1 MQKRVDDVAAQLL
14 VGLGFERGEAR
25 LQAGASGE
33 EDEEI
38 GMGDA
43 AFVRIQAELLEHVVE
58 QVFRGLAGRGEG
70 VDECEEFGGAQVR
83 ADDALDE
90 AVNLLAGGTAA
101 LDRLDL
107 LAAEEILH
115 MAVEKGLEA
124 GAQRRGHGTMM
135 ARLGAQPSS

>member
-1 MQKRVDDVAAQLL
+1 
-14 VGLGFERGEAR
+14 
-25 LQAGASGE
+25 
-33 EDEEI
+33 
-38 GMGDA
+38 MGDA

-58 QVFRGLAGRGEG
+58 QIFRGLAGWGEG

-90 AVNLLAGGTAA
+90 AVNLLSGGAAA

-124 GAQRRGHGTMM
+124 GAQRRGHWAMM
-135 ARLGAQPSS
+135 ARVGGQPSS